1 MDLVREILR
10 TALFLY
16 FLLLIG
22 RLIFEWV
29 QVFAREWRPR
39 GPVLVVAEGI
49 YTATDPPLKALRRV
63 IDQWSVVGQNGAMR
77 RNPRSPGPG
86 RIGSPSAPS
95 QGVQGPARHGPIM
108 SIGATPLRCHQ
119 RSWTRG
125 RTSRS

>member
-1 MDLVREILR
+1 MTVILDVLR

-29 QVFAREWRPR
+29 QVFARDWRPT

-63 IDQWSVVGQNGAMR
+63 IPPLRLGNVCIDLSFLVLMLGISVL
-77 RNPRSPGPG
+77 
-86 RIGSPSAPS
+86 
-95 QGVQGPARHGPIM
+95 M
-108 SIGATPLRCHQ
+108 SIL
-119 RSWTRG
+119 
-125 RTSRS
+125 

>member
-1 MDLVREILR
+1 MNLVREILR

-63 IDQWSVVGQNGAMR
+63 IPPLRLGNVGIDLSFLVLMLGI
-77 RNPRSPGPG
+77 SLL
-86 RIGSPSAPS
+86 
-95 QGVQGPARHGPIM
+95 M
-108 SIGATPLRCHQ
+108 SIL
-119 RSWTRG
+119 
-125 RTSRS
+125 